1 MQRVFNLVERFSRIG
16 SGLAGEMP
24 TVLILGEIGTGKG
37 LVGRAIHA
45 RGPASQGPF
54 AEANCTTLPKDPNQ
68 AELFGYGK
76 GAYTGATN
84 SRPGLA

>member
-1 MQRVFNLVERFSRIG
+1 MQPVFNLVERFSRIG
-16 SGLAGEMP
+16 SGSAGEMP
-24 TVLILGEIGTGKG
+24 TVLILGETGTGKG
-37 LVGRAIHA
+37 LAARAIHA
-45 RGPASQGPF
+45 RGAASQGPF